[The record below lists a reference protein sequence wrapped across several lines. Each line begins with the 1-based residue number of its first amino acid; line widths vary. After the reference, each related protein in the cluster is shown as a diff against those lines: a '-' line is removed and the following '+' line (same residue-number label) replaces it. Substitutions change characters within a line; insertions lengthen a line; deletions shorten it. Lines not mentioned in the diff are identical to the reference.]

1 MCLELVSEEELV
13 HALEF
18 CGITPAKNPTDLSR
32 DSVARLVSIMKTP
45 ILRDTPELVFSSVQD
60 LLGIAGLSH
69 KERVLTLHVAIRT
82 QSALFSLPTSP
93 RLRFTHLRRIPR
105 STHTLS
111 LKT

>member
-69 KERVLTLHVAIRT
+69 KERVLDTACSDQDSIRFVLAANFSAVALLRICAGYQEARTL
-82 QSALFSLPTSP
+82 
-93 RLRFTHLRRIPR
+93 
-105 STHTLS
+105 
-111 LKT
+111 